1 MSLSESTAVPASNQD
16 RDLVVRY
23 LSELADYEPTW
34 KAMQHY
40 TDSREE
46 DSEDQL
52 WVLQHRPVFTQG
64 QAGKAEHLLAP
75 GDIPVVQVDRG
86 GQVTY
91 HGPGQLVVYLLLDID
106 RMGIGARQLVTI
118 IESSIVNTLGLLGIT
133 AEARQDAP
141 GVYVDERKIAS
152 IGLRIRKG
160 RCFHGLSINIDMDL
174 APFKLINPCGYSELE
189 MTQLSEFENWE
200 PVEPFAG
207 RLVDALRERFG
218 YKQLIIEYTETL

>member
-1 MSLSESTAVPASNQD
+1 MSESESHIGPVLNQS

-34 KAMQHY
+34 KAMQQY
-40 TDSREE
+40 TDTRDD

-91 HGPGQLVVYLLLDID
+91 HGPGQLVIYLLLDIE
-106 RMGIGARQLVTI
+106 RMGLGARQLVTI
-118 IESSIVNTLGLLGIT
+118 IENSIVNTLCLYGIK

-160 RCFHGLSINIDMDL
+160 RCFHGLSVNIDMDL
-174 APFKLINPCGYSELE
+174 APFTLINPCGYSGLQ

-207 RLVDALRERFG
+207 RLVEVLREQFG
-218 YKQLIIEYTETL
+218 YRQLVIEYTESL

>member
-1 MSLSESTAVPASNQD
+1 LSLAESPEQIVSNED
-16 RDLVVRY
+16 RELFVRY

-34 KAMQHY
+34 QAMQQY
-40 TDSREE
+40 TDAR
-46 DSEDQL
+46 DDHSEDQI

-106 RMGIGARQLVTI
+106 RMGIGARQLVTL
-118 IESSIVNTLGLLGIT
+118 IETSIVSTLGLLGVS
-133 AEARQDAP
+133 AEARRDAP
-141 GVYVDERKIAS
+141 GVYVDGRKIAS

-174 APFKLINPCGYSELE
+174 SPFDRINPCGYSGLE
-189 MTQLSEFENWE
+189 MTQLSNFENWE

-207 RLVDALRERFG
+207 RLVDALREQFG
-218 YKQLIIEYTETL
+218 YKQLVIEYTETL